1 MHSGRWCHGCSRDLL
16 GSWISLRTGWRSGCG
31 WGGRAGVPCA
41 SYQEAKG
48 LCSRYR
54 SCSACFSVGLVEMP
68 GRSACWMRPRRRS
81 TISTWPVSSL
91 WSTLIGLT
99 ASICWSPIRNER
111 WPRRMC
117 STGLFRMPPGPPLLY
132 RSVCRENKKSPMA
145 RSWRS
150 FFGRNTDQEQENGPT
165 VASASDRSTEDV
177 EEGNGDLAA
186 DLEAYVEEPA
196 EEVPTA
202 EEVQAERKEPAPE
215 DVWEVDESEPVEPLP
230 EPGAVDEAPEAIAE
244 RQESA
249 GWFGKLRQGLSRS
262 RASFVGQLN
271 AAVAEFR
278 DVEDE
283 EFWERVE
290 EILISSDVG
299 VPTTARLVAKLEQE
313 ALEKNIKGGDELRK
327 LMIEHAARMLEGP
340 VELDVSHTPTVILMV
355 GVNGTGK
362 TTTIGKLSRFLP
374 GTKMFAAGDT
384 FRAAAIEQLQQWGER
399 TGTPVVARERG
410 ADAAAVA
417 HEAVDAA
424 RSEGTDVLLIDTA
437 GRLHTKVNLMAE
449 LDKVQRVVQR
459 QLPGAPHEVLMTVDA
474 TTGQNG
480 LRQAQMFKEVA
491 GLTGII
497 LTKLDGTAKGGIAL
511 AIANEVGVPIKLI
524 SVGEKVEDLHPF
536 DAREFAEA
544 LFGDL

>member
-1 MHSGRWCHGCSRDLL
+1 
-16 GSWISLRTGWRSGCG
+16 
-31 WGGRAGVPCA
+31 
-41 SYQEAKG
+41 
-48 LCSRYR
+48 
-54 SCSACFSVGLVEMP
+54 
-68 GRSACWMRPRRRS
+68 
-81 TISTWPVSSL
+81 
-91 WSTLIGLT
+91 
-99 ASICWSPIRNER
+99 
-111 WPRRMC
+111 
-117 STGLFRMPPGPPLLY
+117 MPPGPPLLC
-132 RSVCRENKKSPMA
+132 RSVCRESKKSPMA

-150 FFGRNTDQEQENGPT
+150 FFRRSTDEEQENGPA
-165 VASASDRSTEDV
+165 VAGEPEDSTEDV
-177 EEGNGDLAA
+177 EEGNGRLDA
-186 DLEAYVEEPA
+186 DLESLV
-196 EEVPTA
+196 EVPPA

-215 DVWEVDESEPVEPLP
+215 DVWEIEETEPEESLP

-244 RQESA
+244 RQESG
-249 GWFGKLRQGLSRS
+249 GWFGRLRQGLSRS

-299 VPTTARLVAKLEQE
+299 VPTTAKLVAELEQE
-313 ALEKNIKGGDELRK
+313 ALERNIKGGAELRE
-327 LMIEHAARMLEGP
+327 LMIEHATRMLEGP
-340 VELDVSHTPTVILMV
+340 VELDVSHEPTVILMV

-417 HEAVDAA
+417 HEAVHAA

-449 LDKVQRVVQR
+449 LDKVQRVVRR
-459 QLPGAPHEVLMTVDA
+459 QLPGAPH
-474 TTGQNG
+474 
-480 LRQAQMFKEVA
+480 
-491 GLTGII
+491 
-497 LTKLDGTAKGGIAL
+497 
-511 AIANEVGVPIKLI
+511 
-524 SVGEKVEDLHPF
+524 
-536 DAREFAEA
+536 
-544 LFGDL
+544 

>member
-1 MHSGRWCHGCSRDLL
+1 
-16 GSWISLRTGWRSGCG
+16 
-31 WGGRAGVPCA
+31 
-41 SYQEAKG
+41 
-48 LCSRYR
+48 
-54 SCSACFSVGLVEMP
+54 
-68 GRSACWMRPRRRS
+68 
-81 TISTWPVSSL
+81 
-91 WSTLIGLT
+91 
-99 ASICWSPIRNER
+99 
-111 WPRRMC
+111 
-117 STGLFRMPPGPPLLY
+117 MPPGSPLLC
-132 RSVCRENKKSPMA
+132 RSVCRESKKSPMA

-150 FFGRNTDQEQENGPT
+150 FFRRETDEEQENGQA
-165 VASASDRSTEDV
+165 VASKQERSTEDV
-177 EEGNGDLAA
+177 EEGNGHLAEDLQTS
-186 DLEAYVEEPA
+186 VEEAAEDVPA
-196 EEVPTA
+196 A
-202 EEVQAERKEPAPE
+202 EEVQAERKKPAPE
-215 DVWEVDESEPVEPLP
+215 DVRGGDESEPGQSLP
-230 EPGAVDEAPEAIAE
+230 EPSAVDEAPETIAE
-244 RQESA
+244 RQESG
-249 GWFGKLRQGLSRS
+249 GWFGRLRQGLSRS

-283 EFWERVE
+283 AFWERVE

-299 VPTTARLVAKLEQE
+299 VPTTAKLVAELEQE
-313 ALEKNIKGGDELRK
+313 ALERNIEGGDELRK
-327 LMIEHAARMLEGP
+327 LMIEHAVRMLEGP

-417 HEAVDAA
+417 HDAIQEA
-424 RSEGTDVLLIDTA
+424 RREGTDVLLIDTA

-449 LDKVQRVVQR
+449 LDKVQRVIGR
-459 QLPGAPHEVLMTVDA
+459 QSPGAPHEVLITVDA

-480 LRQAQMFKEVA
+480 LKQAKIFKEVA

-511 AIANEVGVPIKLI
+511 AIVNEGGVPIKLI

>member
-1 MHSGRWCHGCSRDLL
+1 VV
-16 GSWISLRTGWRSGCG
+16 
-31 WGGRAGVPCA
+31 A
-41 SYQEAKG
+41 
-48 LCSRYR
+48 
-54 SCSACFSVGLVEMP
+54 
-68 GRSACWMRPRRRS
+68 
-81 TISTWPVSSL
+81 
-91 WSTLIGLT
+91 
-99 ASICWSPIRNER
+99 
-111 WPRRMC
+111 
-117 STGLFRMPPGPPLLY
+117 
-132 RSVCRENKKSPMA
+132 RE
-145 RSWRS
+145 
-150 FFGRNTDQEQENGPT
+150 T
-165 VASASDRSTEDV
+165 STEDV
-177 EEGNGDLAA
+177 GGGDGFPLVDPESAEDALAE
-186 DLEAYVEEPA
+186 DI
-196 EEVPTA
+196 PTA
-202 EEVQAERKEPAPE
+202 EEAQAERKEPAPE
-215 DVWEVDESEPVEPLP
+215 DVWEIEETVPGEVDESLSEPTSVEALSDA
-230 EPGAVDEAPEAIAE
+230 EDAVKV
-244 RQESA
+244 QESA
-249 GWFGKLRQGLSRS
+249 GWFGRLRRGLSRS
-262 RASFVGQLN
+262 RDSFVGQLN

-278 DVEDE
+278 DVDDE

-290 EILISSDVG
+290 EIMISSDVG
-299 VPTTARLVAKLEQE
+299 VPTTAKLVAELERE
-313 ALEKNIKGGDELRK
+313 ALEKNITSGAQLRE
-327 LMIEHAARMLEGP
+327 LMIEHATRMLEGP
-340 VELDVSHTPTVILMV
+340 VELDISHKPTVILMV

-374 GTKMFAAGDT
+374 GTTMVAAGVT

-417 HEAVDAA
+417 HEAIHAA

-449 LDKVQRVVQR
+449 LDKVQRVVRR

>member
-1 MHSGRWCHGCSRDLL
+1 
-16 GSWISLRTGWRSGCG
+16 
-31 WGGRAGVPCA
+31 
-41 SYQEAKG
+41 
-48 LCSRYR
+48 
-54 SCSACFSVGLVEMP
+54 
-68 GRSACWMRPRRRS
+68 
-81 TISTWPVSSL
+81 
-91 WSTLIGLT
+91 
-99 ASICWSPIRNER
+99 
-111 WPRRMC
+111 
-117 STGLFRMPPGPPLLY
+117 
-132 RSVCRENKKSPMA
+132 MA

-150 FFGRNTDQEQENGPT
+150 FFRRDTDEEQENGPAT
-165 VASASDRSTEDV
+165 TNEPEDSTEDL
-177 EEGNGDLAA
+177 EEGNGHRPT
-186 DLEAYVEEPA
+186 DLEAIVEEAA
-196 EEVPTA
+196 EEVPAA
-202 EEVQAERKEPAPE
+202 EEVQAERKEPAPA
-215 DVWEVDESEPVEPLP
+215 DEWAVEESDPGGVEETLP
-230 EPGAVDEAPEAIAE
+230 GPSAVEEAGDAE
-244 RQESA
+244 TVAARQESG
-249 GWFGKLRQGLSRS
+249 GWFGRLRQGLSRS
-262 RASFVGQLN
+262 RDSFVGQLN

-299 VPTTARLVAKLEQE
+299 VPTTAKLVGELEQE
-313 ALEKNIKGGDELRK
+313 ALEKNITSGAELRE
-327 LMIEHAARMLEGP
+327 LMIEHATSMLEGP
-340 VELDVSHTPTVILMV
+340 VELDVSHEPTVILMV

-374 GTKMFAAGDT
+374 GTTMFAAGDT

-417 HEAVDAA
+417 HEAVHAA
-424 RSEGTDVLLIDTA
+424 RREGTDVLLIDTA

-449 LDKVQRVVQR
+449 LDKVQRVVGR

-480 LRQAQMFKEVA
+480 LRQAKMFKEVA

-511 AIANEVGVPIKLI
+511 AIANEVEVPIKLI

>member
-1 MHSGRWCHGCSRDLL
+1 
-16 GSWISLRTGWRSGCG
+16 
-31 WGGRAGVPCA
+31 
-41 SYQEAKG
+41 
-48 LCSRYR
+48 
-54 SCSACFSVGLVEMP
+54 
-68 GRSACWMRPRRRS
+68 
-81 TISTWPVSSL
+81 
-91 WSTLIGLT
+91 
-99 ASICWSPIRNER
+99 
-111 WPRRMC
+111 
-117 STGLFRMPPGPPLLY
+117 
-132 RSVCRENKKSPMA
+132 MA
-145 RSWRS
+145 RSWRN
-150 FFGRNTDQEQENGPT
+150 FFRKSPDEEQEQGPA
-165 VASASDRSTEDV
+165 VASEPAPEDV
-177 EEGNGDLAA
+177 EEGNGHHPEDLKSDDDLAE
-186 DLEAYVEEPA
+186 D
-196 EEVPTA
+196 VPTA
-202 EEVQAERKEPAPE
+202 EKVQAERKEPAAE
-215 DVWEVDESEPVEPLP
+215 DVWEVEEQASAEEALP
-230 EPGAVDEAPEAIAE
+230 EPTPVEAEPDAEAVAEA
-244 RQESA
+244 QESA
-249 GWFGKLRQGLSRS
+249 GWFGRLRQGLSRS

-278 DVEDE
+278 DVDDE

-290 EILISSDVG
+290 EIMISSDVG
-299 VPTTARLVAKLEQE
+299 VPTTAKLVAELEQE
-313 ALEKNIKGGDELRK
+313 ALEKNITSGAELRE
-327 LMIEHAARMLEGP
+327 LMIDHATRMLEGP

-374 GTKMFAAGDT
+374 GTTMFAAGDT
-384 FRAAAIEQLQQWGER
+384 FRAAAIEQLQKWGER

-417 HEAVDAA
+417 HEAIHAA
-424 RSEGTDVLLIDTA
+424 RREGTDVLLIDTA

-511 AIANEVGVPIKLI
+511 AIANEVGVPIKMI

-536 DAREFAEA
+536 DAREFAQA

>member
-1 MHSGRWCHGCSRDLL
+1 
-16 GSWISLRTGWRSGCG
+16 
-31 WGGRAGVPCA
+31 
-41 SYQEAKG
+41 
-48 LCSRYR
+48 
-54 SCSACFSVGLVEMP
+54 
-68 GRSACWMRPRRRS
+68 
-81 TISTWPVSSL
+81 
-91 WSTLIGLT
+91 
-99 ASICWSPIRNER
+99 
-111 WPRRMC
+111 
-117 STGLFRMPPGPPLLY
+117 
-132 RSVCRENKKSPMA
+132 MA

-150 FFGRNTDQEQENGPT
+150 FFRRNTDEEQVNGPA
-165 VASASDRSTEDV
+165 VASEPEHSTRDVEDV
-177 EEGNGDLAA
+177 NGRLAA
-186 DLEAYVEEPA
+186 DLESFV
-196 EEVPTA
+196 EVPSA
-202 EEVQAERKEPAPE
+202 EEVQAERKEPAPD
-215 DVWEVDESEPVEPLP
+215 DVWEIEETEPGEAEESLP
-230 EPGAVDEAPEAIAE
+230 EPGAADEAPETIAE
-244 RQESA
+244 RQDSG
-249 GWFGKLRQGLSRS
+249 GWFGRLRQGLSRS
-262 RASFVGQLN
+262 RTSFVGQLN

-283 EFWERVE
+283 EFWESVE

-299 VPTTARLVAKLEQE
+299 VPTTAKLVAELEQE
-313 ALEKNIKGGDELRK
+313 ALERNITSGAELRG
-327 LMIEHAARMLEGP
+327 LMIQHATRMLEAP

-417 HEAVDAA
+417 HEAIHAA
-424 RSEGTDVLLIDTA
+424 RREGTDVLLIDTA

-536 DAREFAEA
+536 DALEFAEA

>member
-1 MHSGRWCHGCSRDLL
+1 
-16 GSWISLRTGWRSGCG
+16 
-31 WGGRAGVPCA
+31 
-41 SYQEAKG
+41 
-48 LCSRYR
+48 
-54 SCSACFSVGLVEMP
+54 
-68 GRSACWMRPRRRS
+68 
-81 TISTWPVSSL
+81 
-91 WSTLIGLT
+91 
-99 ASICWSPIRNER
+99 
-111 WPRRMC
+111 
-117 STGLFRMPPGPPLLY
+117 MPPGPPLLC
-132 RSVCRENKKSPMA
+132 RSVCRESKKSPMA

-150 FFGRNTDQEQENGPT
+150 FFRRNTDEEQVNGPA
-165 VASASDRSTEDV
+165 VASEPEQSTQDV
-177 EEGNGDLAA
+177 EEDNGHLAA
-186 DLEAYVEEPA
+186 DLESFV
-196 EEVPTA
+196 EVPSA
-202 EEVQAERKEPAPE
+202 EEVQAERKEPVPE
-215 DVWEVDESEPVEPLP
+215 DVWEVEETEPGDAQESLP
-230 EPGAVDEAPEAIAE
+230 EPDAVEEAPETIAE
-244 RQESA
+244 RQESG

-299 VPTTARLVAKLEQE
+299 VPTTAKLVAELEQE
-313 ALEKNIKGGDELRK
+313 ALERNITSGAELRE
-327 LMIEHAARMLEGP
+327 LMIEHATRMLEGP
-340 VELDVSHTPTVILMV
+340 VELDVSHVPTVILMV

-417 HEAVDAA
+417 HEAIHAA
-424 RSEGTDVLLIDTA
+424 RREGTDVLLIDTA

-449 LDKVQRVVQR
+449 LDKVHRVVRR

-536 DAREFAEA
+536 DAMEFAEA

>member
-1 MHSGRWCHGCSRDLL
+1 
-16 GSWISLRTGWRSGCG
+16 
-31 WGGRAGVPCA
+31 
-41 SYQEAKG
+41 
-48 LCSRYR
+48 
-54 SCSACFSVGLVEMP
+54 
-68 GRSACWMRPRRRS
+68 
-81 TISTWPVSSL
+81 
-91 WSTLIGLT
+91 
-99 ASICWSPIRNER
+99 
-111 WPRRMC
+111 
-117 STGLFRMPPGPPLLY
+117 MPPGPPLLC
-132 RSVCRENKKSPMA
+132 RSVCRESKKSPMA

-150 FFGRNTDQEQENGPT
+150 FFRRETDEEQENGPA
-165 VASASDRSTEDV
+165 VASEPERSTEDV
-177 EEGNGDLAA
+177 EEGNGHLGA
-186 DLEAYVEEPA
+186 DLEAFEEETV
-196 EEVPTA
+196 EEVPTP
-202 EEVQAERKEPAPE
+202 EEVQAERKEPTPE
-215 DVWEVDESEPVEPLP
+215 DVWEVDESEPEESLP
-230 EPGAVDEAPEAIAE
+230 EPGAVDEAPETIAE
-244 RQESA
+244 RQESG
-249 GWFGKLRQGLSRS
+249 GWFGRLRQGLSRS

-299 VPTTARLVAKLEQE
+299 VPTTAKLVAELEQE
-313 ALEKNIKGGDELRK
+313 ALERNITSGDELRE
-327 LMIEHAARMLEGP
+327 LMIAHAARMLEGP

-417 HEAVDAA
+417 HEAVHAA

>member
-1 MHSGRWCHGCSRDLL
+1 
-16 GSWISLRTGWRSGCG
+16 
-31 WGGRAGVPCA
+31 
-41 SYQEAKG
+41 
-48 LCSRYR
+48 
-54 SCSACFSVGLVEMP
+54 
-68 GRSACWMRPRRRS
+68 
-81 TISTWPVSSL
+81 
-91 WSTLIGLT
+91 
-99 ASICWSPIRNER
+99 
-111 WPRRMC
+111 
-117 STGLFRMPPGPPLLY
+117 
-132 RSVCRENKKSPMA
+132 MA
-145 RSWRS
+145 RSWRN
-150 FFGRNTDQEQENGPT
+150 FFRKSTDEEREKGPV
-165 VASASDRSTEDV
+165 VATPPEDV
-177 EEGNGDLAA
+177 EEGNGHRSGEVISDG
-186 DLEAYVEEPA
+186 EASSD
-196 EEVPTA
+196 VPTA
-202 EEVQAERKEPAPE
+202 EEVQAERKEPAPADE
-215 DVWEVDESEPVEPLP
+215 WEVEEPVLAEEKLP
-230 EPGAVDEAPEAIAE
+230 EPTPVEAEPDAEVVAEA
-244 RQESA
+244 QESS
-249 GWFGKLRQGLSRS
+249 GWLGRLRQGLSRS

-290 EILISSDVG
+290 EIMISSDVG
-299 VPTTARLVAKLEQE
+299 VPTTAKLVAELEQE
-313 ALEKNIKGGDELRK
+313 ALEKNITSGAELRE
-327 LMIEHAARMLEGP
+327 LMVDHAARMLEGP

-374 GTKMFAAGDT
+374 GTTMFAAGDT
-384 FRAAAIEQLQQWGER
+384 FRAAAIEQLQKWGER

-417 HEAVDAA
+417 HESIQAA
-424 RSEGTDVLLIDTA
+424 RRTGTDVLLIDTA

>member
-1 MHSGRWCHGCSRDLL
+1 
-16 GSWISLRTGWRSGCG
+16 
-31 WGGRAGVPCA
+31 
-41 SYQEAKG
+41 
-48 LCSRYR
+48 
-54 SCSACFSVGLVEMP
+54 
-68 GRSACWMRPRRRS
+68 
-81 TISTWPVSSL
+81 
-91 WSTLIGLT
+91 
-99 ASICWSPIRNER
+99 
-111 WPRRMC
+111 
-117 STGLFRMPPGPPLLY
+117 
-132 RSVCRENKKSPMA
+132 MA
-145 RSWRS
+145 RSWRN
-150 FFGRNTDQEQENGPT
+150 FFRKSTDEEQEKGQA
-165 VASASDRSTEDV
+165 VASEPAPDDAEVGNGHHPEDSEPDDGVAEDV
-177 EEGNGDLAA
+177 Q
-186 DLEAYVEEPA
+186 
-196 EEVPTA
+196 TA
-202 EEVQAERKEPAPE
+202 EEVQAERKVPAAE
-215 DVWEVDESEPVEPLP
+215 DVWEVEEPASAEVEEALP
-230 EPGAVDEAPEAIAE
+230 EPTPVEEEPDAGAIAE
-244 RQESA
+244 AQESA
-249 GWFGKLRQGLSRS
+249 GWFGRLRQGLSRS

-278 DVEDE
+278 DVDDE

-290 EILISSDVG
+290 EIMISSDVG
-299 VPTTARLVAKLEQE
+299 VPTTAKLVAELEQE
-313 ALEKNIKGGDELRK
+313 ALEKNITSGAELRE
-327 LMIEHAARMLEGP
+327 LMIDHAARMLEGP

-374 GTKMFAAGDT
+374 GTTMFAAGDT
-384 FRAAAIEQLQQWGER
+384 FRAAAIEQLQKWGER
-399 TGTPVVARERG
+399 TDTPVVARERG

-417 HEAVDAA
+417 HEAIHAA
-424 RSEGTDVLLIDTA
+424 RREGTNVLLIDTA

>member
-1 MHSGRWCHGCSRDLL
+1 
-16 GSWISLRTGWRSGCG
+16 
-31 WGGRAGVPCA
+31 
-41 SYQEAKG
+41 
-48 LCSRYR
+48 
-54 SCSACFSVGLVEMP
+54 
-68 GRSACWMRPRRRS
+68 
-81 TISTWPVSSL
+81 
-91 WSTLIGLT
+91 
-99 ASICWSPIRNER
+99 
-111 WPRRMC
+111 
-117 STGLFRMPPGPPLLY
+117 
-132 RSVCRENKKSPMA
+132 MA

-150 FFGRNTDQEQENGPT
+150 FFRRNTDEEQETAPA
-165 VASASDRSTEDV
+165 VASEPEHSTEDV
-177 EEGNGDLAA
+177 EAANGHLGAG
-186 DLEAYVEEPA
+186 LEASIDEGVPA
-196 EEVPTA
+196 AEV
-202 EEVQAERKEPAPE
+202 VQAGRKEPSPAE
-215 DVWEVDESEPVEPLP
+215 VWEADEGETEESLP
-230 EPGAVDEAPEAIAE
+230 EPTPDAE
-244 RQESA
+244 TLAGRQESA
-249 GWFGKLRQGLSRS
+249 GWFGRLKQGLSRS

-299 VPTTARLVAKLEQE
+299 VSTTARLVGELEQE
-313 ALEKNIKGGDELRK
+313 ALERNIESGAELRE
-327 LMIEHAARMLEGP
+327 LLIEHATRMLEGP
-340 VELDVSHTPTVILMV
+340 VELDVSHEPTVILMV

-374 GTKMFAAGDT
+374 GTTMFAAGDT

-399 TGTPVVARERG
+399 TGTPVVSRERG
-410 ADAAAVA
+410 ADAAAVV
-417 HEAVDAA
+417 HEAIHAA
-424 RSEGTDVLLIDTA
+424 RREGTDVLLIDTA

-449 LDKVQRVVQR
+449 LDKVQRVVKR

-524 SVGEKVEDLHPF
+524 SVGERVEDLHPF

>member
-1 MHSGRWCHGCSRDLL
+1 
-16 GSWISLRTGWRSGCG
+16 
-31 WGGRAGVPCA
+31 
-41 SYQEAKG
+41 
-48 LCSRYR
+48 
-54 SCSACFSVGLVEMP
+54 
-68 GRSACWMRPRRRS
+68 
-81 TISTWPVSSL
+81 
-91 WSTLIGLT
+91 
-99 ASICWSPIRNER
+99 
-111 WPRRMC
+111 
-117 STGLFRMPPGPPLLY
+117 
-132 RSVCRENKKSPMA
+132 MA

-150 FFGRNTDQEQENGPT
+150 FFRRETDEEQVHGPA
-165 VASASDRSTEDV
+165 VASDPEHSTQDV
-177 EEGNGDLAA
+177 EEDNGHLAA
-186 DLEAYVEEPA
+186 DLESFV
-196 EEVPTA
+196 EVPSA
-202 EEVQAERKEPAPE
+202 EEVQAERKEPAPD
-215 DVWEVDESEPVEPLP
+215 DVWEVEETEPGDAEESLP
-230 EPGAVDEAPEAIAE
+230 EPGAVEEAPETIAE
-244 RQESA
+244 RQESG
-249 GWFGKLRQGLSRS
+249 GWFGRLRQGLSRS

-299 VPTTARLVAKLEQE
+299 VPTTAKLVAELEQE
-313 ALEKNIKGGDELRK
+313 ALERNITSGAELRE
-327 LMIEHAARMLEGP
+327 LMIEHATRMLEGP
-340 VELDVSHTPTVILMV
+340 VELDVSHVPTVILMV

-417 HEAVDAA
+417 HEAVHAA
-424 RSEGTDVLLIDTA
+424 RRQGTDVLLIDTA

-449 LDKVQRVVQR
+449 LDKVQRVVRR

-511 AIANEVGVPIKLI
+511 AIANEVGVPIKLV

>member
-1 MHSGRWCHGCSRDLL
+1 
-16 GSWISLRTGWRSGCG
+16 
-31 WGGRAGVPCA
+31 
-41 SYQEAKG
+41 
-48 LCSRYR
+48 
-54 SCSACFSVGLVEMP
+54 
-68 GRSACWMRPRRRS
+68 
-81 TISTWPVSSL
+81 
-91 WSTLIGLT
+91 
-99 ASICWSPIRNER
+99 
-111 WPRRMC
+111 
-117 STGLFRMPPGPPLLY
+117 
-132 RSVCRENKKSPMA
+132 MA

-150 FFGRNTDQEQENGPT
+150 FFRRETDEEQENGPA
-165 VASASDRSTEDV
+165 VASEPQRST
-177 EEGNGDLAA
+177 EEGNGNLGA
-186 DLEAYVEEPA
+186 DLEAYEEEA
-196 EEVPTA
+196 AQEVPSA
-202 EEVQAERKEPAPE
+202 EEVQAERNEPAPE
-215 DVWEVDESEPVEPLP
+215 EVWEVDEPEELLL
-230 EPGAVDEAPEAIAE
+230 EPGTVDEAPETLAE
-244 RQESA
+244 RQGSG
-249 GWFGKLRQGLSRS
+249 GWFGRLRQGLSRS
-262 RASFVGQLN
+262 RDSFVGQLN

-299 VPTTARLVAKLEQE
+299 VPTTAKLVGELEQE
-313 ALEKNIKGGDELRK
+313 ALQRNIKGVDELRE

-417 HEAVDAA
+417 HEAVHAA
-424 RSEGTDVLLIDTA
+424 RSKGTDVLLIDTA

-449 LDKVQRVVQR
+449 LDKVQRVVKR

-524 SVGEKVEDLHPF
+524 SVGERVEDLHPF